1 MKRGRPSKYKK
12 THCKTAID
20 MMSRGYSKE
29 AVAGKIGITEDTL
42 YRWIKTKPEFSEAIK
57 EGEVKSRLF
66 WEGLGIDYILG
77 GPQDLKL
84 NATVWIFNMK
94 NRFGWRDV
102 QEIKRADLTDELKTM
117 SDKELEE
124 LLTDLKNAKK

>member
-1 MKRGRPSKYKK
+1 MSK
-12 THCKTAID
+12 
-20 MMSRGYSKE
+20 GYSKE
-29 AVAGKIGITEDTL
+29 AVAGAIGISEDTL
-42 YRWIKTKPEFSEAIK
+42 YTWIKKYPEFSESIK
-57 EGEVKSRLF
+57 DGEARSRVF

-77 GPQDLKL
+77 GPQDVKL

-94 NRFGWRDV
+94 NRFGWRDL